1 VRSASRLFRF
11 QFAVGAAGALV
22 LGYAVVAV
30 VRATSLAPPSA
41 QDLLRACAA
50 MELASLQPASLA
62 VAVLATVSATS
73 ALRGVV
79 SAVSRVRAH
88 GRLLR
93 VLPPSTPAVFGG
105 MAVRL
110 FSSGRPEA
118 FCAGLACPHI
128 FVSTAAAR
136 VLARAEL
143 DAVVT
148 HEAHHA
154 RRREPLRLLLVGV
167 LRDALFFIPALRDA
181 ERRYAALAEVAADE
195 AAVRRAGPEPLAA
208 ALLHFGAR
216 GDGALGIAAERVD
229 HLLGAAPR
237 WRLRPSLLV
246 SGAVALVGVAILS
259 ASVPAGDVSAPLVA
273 MQLCRLTMTVLPI
286 LGVLA
291 LAGAAWRRA
300 AQR

>member
-1 VRSASRLFRF
+1 MRSASRLFRF

-105 MAVRL
+105 VAVRL

-181 ERRYAALAEVAADE
+181 ERRYAALTEVAADE

-216 GDGALGIAAERVD
+216 GDGAPRHRRRARGPPA
-229 HLLGAAPR
+229 GAAPR